1 MALINFTLPAG
12 SGIRPEGFTTLN
24 TLFKICFPLIL
35 AVIFLHGGHISVHAH
50 AVVAGFSEVSGIEVT
65 AAYDNGQPM
74 SGGQVI
80 VYAPDNPA
88 RPWLASTLDEQG
100 RFAFVPDYAVPGSWS
115 IQVRQAGHGAM
126 IHIPV
131 DAAGLEKSVAG
142 SPQVFTGLQLTLM
155 IACVVWGFIGT
166 ALFFSRRK
174 T

>member
-1 MALINFTLPAG
+1 
-12 SGIRPEGFTTLN
+12 LN
-24 TLFKICFPLIL
+24 TFFKIYFSLTL
-35 AVIFLHGGHISVHAH
+35 AVIFLHSGHISVHAH
-50 AVVAGFSEVSGIEVT
+50 AVVAGFSEVAGIEIM

-88 RPWLASTLDEQG
+88 RPWLTSTLDEQG

-115 IQVRQAGHGAM
+115 VQVRQAGHGAM

-131 DAAGLEKSVAG
+131 EATGLEESVAG
-142 SPQVFTGLQLTLM
+142 SPQVFTSLQLTLM

>member
-1 MALINFTLPAG
+1 M
-12 SGIRPEGFTTLN
+12 N
-24 TLFKICFPLIL
+24 TLFKICFPLAL
-35 AVIFLHGGHISVHAH
+35 AVIFLLGAHISVHAH
-50 AVVAGFSEVSGIEVT
+50 AVVAGFSEVSGIEIT

-80 VYAPDNPA
+80 VFAPDNPA
-88 RPWLASTLDEQG
+88 RPWLATTLDEQG
-100 RFAFVPDYAVPGSWS
+100 RFAFVPDYAVPGNWS
-115 IQVRQAGHGAM
+115 VQVRQAGHGAM

-131 DAAGLEKSVAG
+131 DAAGLETSVAV

-174 T
+174 N